1 MGDIVQKTRKR
12 GGTDLCFHGSLPCI
26 YITYTSQLSYFDIR
40 VGFNYTNAKHK
51 LFKISSFFPPSAL
64 RYSVSLLIHK
74 REIRSRVVT
83 LTLEVVTLGRAAE
96 GDEMH

>member
-51 LFKISSFFPPSAL
+51 LFKISSFFPP
-64 RYSVSLLIHK
+64 
-74 REIRSRVVT
+74 RVT
-83 LTLEVVTLGRAAE
+83 AQASSYIKEK
-96 GDEMH
+96 